1 MIIKKSRQLIP
12 QLNRLRNL
20 TASILYSILIAVLI
34 VAVTSQAQIAKGA
47 NKFLGNICGNSVRS
61 DFLTYWNQVS
71 PENSAK
77 WASVEGT
84 RDKYNFGGVDAM
96 RDFAEANKIPW
107 KLHTLIWGS
116 QYPNWITGLS
126 QSEQLTEITE
136 WFDTLS
142 KRYPNVTQIDVINEG
157 YPSHKPPPYKAALGG
172 DGSTGY
178 DWIVKSF
185 QMARA
190 RWPKAI
196 LIYNDYNNIEWNNE
210 VSWTVTM
217 VNAIKKAGAPIDAIG
232 CQAHDAHKTAAATLK
247 SNMDKLAATGLPLY
261 MTEFDIPDGN
271 DASQKTTMQDKFT
284 VFWKHPKVLGVT
296 YWGYIVNQTWVSG
309 SGLLSSSGTE
319 RPALTWLKDFVKSNP
334 NPPNDFPVSVISQD
348 TPFASTPQPSISRD
362 NQGFMKLFDLQGRMI
377 GSLYGNNRTLPVLS
391 IMQAQRSYVI
401 QRDGR
406 CAGIINKVR

>member
-1 MIIKKSRQLIP
+1 MIIKKLRKLLP

-20 TASILYSILIAVLI
+20 QATILYSILIGVLL
-34 VAVTSQAQIAKGA
+34 VSVTSQAQIAKSS

-96 RDFAEANKIPW
+96 RDFAETNHIPW

-126 QSEQLTEITE
+126 QSEQIAEITE

-142 KRYPNVTQIDVINEG
+142 KRYPNVSQIDVINEG

-185 QMARA
+185 QMARE

-196 LIYNDYNNIEWNNE
+196 LIYNDYNNIEYNSE

-217 VNAIKKAGAPIDAIG
+217 VNAIKKAGAPINAIG
-232 CQAHDAHKTAAATLK
+232 CQAHDAHRVATATLK

-284 VFWKHPKVLGVT
+284 AFWNHPKVLGVT
-296 YWGYIVNQTWVSG
+296 YWGYIVGQTWVSG

-348 TPFASTPQPSISRD
+348 TPFASTHQPSISRD

-377 GSLYGNNRTLPVLS
+377 GSLYGNDRTMPVVS
-391 IMQAQRSYVI
+391 MMQAQRSFVI